1 MRPEFGAT
9 FFNLPEP
16 LAFVRFSSG
25 RSPMTLQLNHFI
37 EGALVPASDH
47 ARMSLVSPVDELE
60 YATAARGTSE
70 DVQRA
75 VAAAHAQLESG
86 AWKLLSGAQRG
97 HLLSKLAD
105 LVERDTALLADM
117 DANAIGRSPMEP
129 RMMDVPNAVA
139 NLRAAAGWAN
149 QLEGRAIPTGGY
161 MGNRT
166 LSYTIREPIGVVG
179 AILPWNSPLMITTW
193 KLAALLAAGCT
204 VVVKPS
210 EETPQSALHLALLA
224 QEAGFP
230 DGVINVVT
238 GYGEVVG
245 RALCEHPDVAKISFT
260 GSPEAGRA
268 IQRIAAPLFKRI
280 TLELGGKSPQIV
292 FDDASMEE
300 ALRGC
305 AMGLFVNQGQVCA
318 AGSRILVQHGI
329 AREFAAA
336 LAEAANS
343 ITVGDPRQPGVQMG
357 PVAKKAQF
365 DRVNRYVQIGLDE
378 GAELLAGGVSQP
390 ERGWF
395 VKPTIFANA
404 TNSMTIAREE
414 IFGPVGT
421 IIVFDTEKEAI
432 DLANDSAYGLAA
444 TVWTSHLARAHR
456 VAAALKVGAVGVNC
470 WSPLDANLPWGGLK
484 TSGIGRE
491 GGLSGALAY
500 TEEKVVTVLLPN

>member
-1 MRPEFGAT
+1 
-9 FFNLPEP
+9 
-16 LAFVRFSSG
+16 
-25 RSPMTLQLNHFI
+25 MTQQLNHFI
-37 EGALVPASDH
+37 EGASVPASDR
-47 ARMSLVSPVDELE
+47 ARMSLVNPVDELE
-60 YATAARGTSE
+60 YATAARGTAE
-70 DVQRA
+70 DVRRA

-86 AWKLLSGAQRG
+86 AWKQLSGAQRG
-97 HLLSKLAD
+97 HLLSRLAD

-129 RMMDVPNAVA
+129 RLMDVPNAVA

-161 MGNRT
+161 MGNKT

-245 RALCEHPDVAKISFT
+245 RALCEHSDVVKISFT

-268 IQRIAAPLFKRI
+268 IQRIAAPLFKRV

-292 FDDASMEE
+292 FDDASIEE

-318 AGSRILVQHGI
+318 AGSRILVQRGI
-329 AREFAAA
+329 AGEFAAA
-336 LAEAANS
+336 LAKAANS
-343 ITVGDPRQPGVQMG
+343 IQVGDPRQPGVQMG

-365 DRVNRYVQIGLDE
+365 ERVNRYVQIGLDE

-421 IIVFDTEKEAI
+421 VIVFDTEQEAI

-444 TVWTSHLARAHR
+444 TVWTSHIARAHR
-456 VAAALKVGAVGVNC
+456 VAAAIKVGAVGVNC

-491 GGLSGALAY
+491 GGLAGALAY
-500 TEEKVVTVLLPN
+500 TEEKVVTVLLPS